1 MKSGVNIV
9 LTTDSGTFAETFGE
23 VLKSHREVFLA
34 GTCQNLPELR
44 AHLEHS
50 KVPAVILDI
59 DPNPSKMLRELDRLV
74 PLHPET
80 KFAVV
85 SSKSSKEL
93 ILEAM
98 QAGARYFMLKKFI
111 KPELDRILEKLLVD
125 VAKTKTD
132 MGLVITVFSAGG
144 GCGCTTVALNLANE
158 LRLKSGEPVLAIDL
172 DDCYGAV
179 SNYFGLSGQFGISD
193 VLDQKDRIDSQ
204 LIETSATRFKD
215 DFDVLL
221 SPASIKDAKN
231 PEIQYSNL
239 ADALEAC
246 RGAYKYTIVDA
257 PRIHKQAM
265 CVLANSS
272 KLNLIVMQPNVKDI
286 KIAKSIIAAL
296 SEFGISSKKI
306 FPVINRFRR
315 RGPLVPLEEAKKALG
330 FEKLHHIRNDFKKV
344 INSINRAEPLS
355 DAVPFSGIRRDFQKL
370 ATAVSSFHGNGNGK
384 ISG

>member
-1 MKSGVNIV
+1 MKTGVNIV

-23 VLKSHREVFLA
+23 VLKSHREAFLA
-34 GTCQNLPELR
+34 GTCQSLPELR
-44 AHLEHS
+44 ACLEHS
-50 KVPAVILDI
+50 KVPVAILDI
-59 DPNPSKMLRELDRLV
+59 DSNPSKMLRELDHLV

-98 QAGARYFMLKKFI
+98 QAGARHFMHKKFI
-111 KPELDRILEKLLVD
+111 EAELDRILEKLLVD
-125 VAKTKTD
+125 AAKTQAD

-172 DDCYGAV
+172 DDCYGAI
-179 SNYFGLSGQFGISD
+179 SSYFGLSGQFGISD

-231 PEIQYSNL
+231 PEIQHSNL

-246 RGAYKYTIVDA
+246 RSAYKYTIVDA
-257 PRIHKQAM
+257 PRIHRQAM
-265 CVLANSS
+265 RVLANSS

-286 KIAKSIIAAL
+286 KIAKSTIAAL
-296 SEFGISSKKI
+296 NEFGVPSKKI

-315 RGPLVPLEEAKKALG
+315 RGPLVPLEEVKKALG
-330 FEKLHHIRNDFKKV
+330 FEKLYHIRNDFKKV
-344 INSINRAEPLS
+344 INSINQAEPLS

-370 ATAVSSFHGNGNGK
+370 ATAVSSFHSNGSEK